1 MSREWYRL
9 SAEEVLAEL
18 ETSQDG
24 LSTGEASARLK
35 RDGKNELPRK
45 KRDSFWKILLRQLVG
60 PMEIL
65 LLVAM
70 GVSFVIGE
78 VVDGCAI
85 LVIITL
91 DLVMGTVQEWKA
103 GKTAESLANLIRV
116 QTKVLRDGRE
126 IVIDASEL
134 VAGDIVLLESGNKVS
149 ADLRVL
155 GAVNL
160 QIDESVLTGES
171 LSVAKTADII
181 AKDAVPL
188 MEQRNMAFAGT
199 NVLTGRARAVVV
211 RTGRDTEVGQI
222 AQEVATV
229 KEPKSPLMI
238 RMEKF
243 SRQIAIMV
251 VLVAV
256 LIGMILLAKG
266 TSGGEI
272 MLAVIALAV
281 SAMPEGL
288 ALALTMALTIAS
300 NKMGKQNVIVKRL
313 NAVESLGSCT
323 VIASDKTGTLTVN
336 EQTAKRILLPD
347 GAQYYIEGTG
357 YNDYG
362 KVVAE
367 AGADLERAKRVA
379 WMGVLNNEAKLVK
392 RDGEFVTTG
401 DSIDVAFLAL
411 GRKLG
416 IEKVQVEVTG
426 RVPYESE
433 NKYSAVF
440 YKEEGKKR
448 YTIKGSV
455 ETVLELAEVDQ
466 TERAKIEQQNEDLAR
481 EGYRVIALADGEA
494 DAKLE
499 FLGLVGF
506 IDPVRTEARAAVA
519 ECQQAGIK
527 VMMITGDHP
536 LTAYAIAGELGL
548 VKDYAE
554 VTTGAEVDKWQARG
568 DKEFD
573 KFVRGK
579 SVFTR
584 VTPLNKLAIVESLKR
599 RGEFVAVTGD
609 GVNDAPALKAANIGV
624 AMGSGTDVAKETA
637 DLIVLD
643 DNFRSIV
650 AGVREGRTAYAN
662 IRKVSYMLLSCGVA
676 EVLFF
681 VLAIIGDMPM
691 PLVAIQL
698 LWLNMVTDG
707 LQDFALSFERP
718 EAGIMKQKPRSPKES
733 IFDKELIREV
743 LVAGLTMGAIV
754 FLVWLYLIKGIG
766 MEVQQARGYV
776 MVLMVFMQNLHVL
789 NCRSERQSAF
799 KIPLRQNWWVVVAI
813 ASALILQVIVSE
825 VPALS
830 QVMQTS
836 SVPVLAL
843 AVLLMISTSV
853 LWVVE
858 IYKKLAKRRKFA
870 ILDIA
875 LILRGIWRIIK
886 LW

>member
-1 MSREWYRL
+1 MDKEWYDL
-9 SAEEVLAEL
+9 SPEEVLADL
-18 ETSQDG
+18 STSRQG
-24 LSTGEASARLK
+24 LSDEEASARLK
-35 RDGKNELPRK
+35 RDGKNELPRR
-45 KRDSFWKILLRQLVG
+45 KRDSFGKILLRQLVG
-60 PMEIL
+60 PMEL
-65 LLVAM
+65 LLLAAM
-70 GVSFVIGE
+70 GVSLAIGE
-78 VVDGCAI
+78 MVDGLAI
-85 LVIITL
+85 LVIIAIDVVT
-91 DLVMGTVQEWKA
+91 GAVQEWKA

-116 QTKVLRDGRE
+116 QTKVVRGGHE
-126 IVIDASEL
+126 AIIDASEL
-134 VAGDIVLLESGNKVS
+134 VVGDIVWLESGNKVS
-149 ADLRVL
+149 ADMRLFE
-155 GAVNL
+155 AANL

-171 LSVAKTADII
+171 LAVMKTAETLV
-181 AKDAVPL
+181 KKSVPL
-188 MEQRNMAFAGT
+188 MERKNMVFAGT

-211 RTGRDTEVGQI
+211 RTGLNTEVGRI

-229 KEPKSPLMI
+229 KEPKSPLTI

-251 VLVAV
+251 VIVAV
-256 LIGMILLAKG
+256 IIGAILFAKG
-266 TSGGEI
+266 TPSGEI
-272 MLAVIALAV
+272 LLAVIALAV

-300 NKMGKQNVIVKRL
+300 NKMSKQNVVVKRL

-347 GAQYYIEGTG
+347 GAHYHIEGTG

-367 AGADLERAKRVA
+367 AGAKLEEAERVA
-379 WMGVLNNEAKLVK
+379 WMGVLNNEAKLEK
-392 RDGEFVTTG
+392 KDGEFAATG

-416 IEKVQVEVTG
+416 IEKAEAEVVG

-440 YKEEGKKR
+440 YKENGK
-448 YTIKGSV
+448 THCTVKGSL
-455 ETVLELAEVDQ
+455 ETVLDFSAVDQ
-466 TERAKIEQQNEDLAR
+466 ATRAKIEQQNEDLAR
-481 EGYRVIALADGEA
+481 EGYRVIALAEGEVTGREIR
-494 DAKLE
+494 DLQ
-499 FLGLVGF
+499 FLGLVAF
-506 IDPVRTEARAAVA
+506 IDPVRTEARAAVE

-548 VKDYAE
+548 AKDYAA
-554 VTTGAEVDKWQARG
+554 VATGAEVDEWQAKG
-568 DKEFD
+568 EEEFD
-573 KFVRGK
+573 KFVREK
-579 SVFTR
+579 TVFTR

-599 RGEFVAVTGD
+599 QGEFVAVTGD

-650 AGVREGRTAYAN
+650 AGVREGRNAYAN

-681 VLAIIGDMPM
+681 VLAIIGDMPV
-691 PLVAIQL
+691 PLLAIQL

-718 EAGIMKQKPRSPKES
+718 EANIMKQRPRAPKES
-733 IFDKELIREV
+733 IFNKELVAEV
-743 LVAGLTMGAIV
+743 LVAGLTMGIGV
-754 FLVWLYLIKGIG
+754 FLVWLYLVKDVG
-766 MEVQQARGYV
+766 MEITQARGYV
-776 MVLMVFMQNLHVL
+776 MVLMVFMQNIHVL
-789 NCRSERQSAF
+789 NCRSEWQSAF
-799 KIPLRQNWWVVVAI
+799 RTPLSQNWWVVAAI
-813 ASALILQVIVSE
+813 VSALILQVMVSE
-825 VPALS
+825 VPVLS
-830 QVMQTS
+830 RIMQTS
-836 SVPVLAL
+836 SVPIPAL
-843 AVLLMISTSV
+843 IELFLISTSV

-858 IYKKLAKRRKFA
+858 IYKALRRKSR
-870 ILDIA
+870 ITIA
-875 LILRGIWRIIK
+875 K
-886 LW
+886 NA

>member
-1 MSREWYRL
+1 MDKEWYNL
-9 SAEEVLAEL
+9 SSEEALASL
-18 ETSQDG
+18 ETSLKG
-24 LSTGEASARLK
+24 LSDEEASARLK

-45 KRDSFWKILLRQLVG
+45 KRDGFWKILLRQLFG
-60 PMEIL
+60 PMEVL

-70 GVSFVIGE
+70 GVSFAIGE
-78 VVDGCAI
+78 LVDGLAI
-85 LVIITL
+85 LVIIAI
-91 DLVMGTVQEWKA
+91 DLITGTVQEWKA

-116 QTKVLRDGRE
+116 QTKVVRGGRE
-126 IVIDASEL
+126 LVVDSSEL
-134 VAGDIVLLESGNKVS
+134 VVGDIVRLESGNKVS
-149 ADLRVL
+149 ADLRIL
-155 GAVNL
+155 ETANL

-171 LSVAKTADII
+171 LAVAKTAETM
-181 AKDAVPL
+181 AKGTVPL
-188 MEQRNMAFAGT
+188 MERKNMAFAGT
-199 NVLTGRARAVVV
+199 NVLTGRAKAVVV
-211 RTGRDTEVGQI
+211 RTGLNTEVGQI

-229 KEPKSPLMI
+229 NEPKSPLTV

-256 LIGMILLAKG
+256 VIGGILLAKG
-266 TSGGEI
+266 TPGGEI
-272 MLAVIALAV
+272 LLAVIALAV

-300 NKMGKQNVIVKRL
+300 NKMSKQNVIVKRL

-347 GAQYYIEGTG
+347 GAHYYIEGTG

-362 KVVAE
+362 EVVAE
-367 AGADLERAKRVA
+367 AGADLEQAKRVA
-379 WMGVLNNEAKLVK
+379 WMGVLNNEARLTKK
-392 RDGEFVTTG
+392 DGEFVATG

-416 IEKVQVEVTG
+416 IEKAEVEIAG

-440 YKEEGKKR
+440 YEEKGKKHC
-448 YTIKGSV
+448 TVKGSV
-455 ETVLELAEVDQ
+455 ETVLGFAAVSRS
-466 TERAKIEQQNEDLAR
+466 ERAKIEQQNEDLAR
-481 EGYRVIALADGEA
+481 EGYRVIALAEGEVA
-494 DAKLE
+494 GQEIKELQ
-499 FLGLVGF
+499 FLGLVAF
-506 IDPVRTEARAAVA
+506 IDPVRTEARAAVE

-548 VKDYAE
+548 TKDYAS
-554 VTTGAEVDKWQARG
+554 VATGTEVDEWQQKGEKA
-568 DKEFD
+568 FD
-573 KFVRGK
+573 KFIREK
-579 SVFTR
+579 TVFTR

-599 RGEFVAVTGD
+599 QGEFVAVTGD

-650 AGVREGRTAYAN
+650 AGVREGRNAYAN
-662 IRKVSYMLLSCGVA
+662 IRKVSYMLLACGVA

-681 VLAIIGDMPM
+681 VLAIIGDMPV

-718 EAGIMKQKPRSPKES
+718 EVNIMKQKPRSPKES
-733 IFDKELIREV
+733 IFNKELVTEV
-743 LVAGLTMGAIV
+743 VVAGLTMGIMV
-754 FLVWLYLIKGIG
+754 FLVWLYLVKDVG
-766 MEVQQARGYV
+766 MEIAQARGYV
-776 MVLMVFMQNLHVL
+776 MVLMVFMQNIHVL

-799 KIPLRQNWWVVVAI
+799 RIPLSQNWWVVAAI
-813 ASALILQVIVSE
+813 VSALILQVIVSE

-830 QVMQTS
+830 QIMQTS
-836 SVPVLAL
+836 SVPVPAL
-843 AVLLMISTSV
+843 IELFLISTSV

-858 IYKKLAKRRKFA
+858 IYKKCKKALAKNA
-870 ILDIA
+870 
-875 LILRGIWRIIK
+875 
-886 LW
+886 